1 MPSPNTSAADLIVV
15 GSGLGGLCAGAVA
28 ASYGLEVVVLE
39 AHSQAGGAAH
49 GFEQQGF
56 HFESG
61 PSLWSGLAS
70 WPSANPL
77 AQVLRLIG
85 EAVPVATYNDWGLL
99 LPEGHLRVGVGLEPF
114 LAVVR
119 ELRGAAAAEEW
130 QAFMEGLRPLC
141 EAAQA
146 LPLLALRPGLGTAA
160 VLGARGMGLVGQAG
174 RLAQL
179 GGAFGPLA

>member
-1 MPSPNTSAADLIVV
+1 MAPSSPTNGDVDLIVV

-49 GFEQQGF
+49 GFEQRGF

-85 EAVPVATYNDWGLL
+85 EAV
-99 LPEGHLRVGVGLEPF
+99 
-114 LAVVR
+114 
-119 ELRGAAAAEEW
+119 
-130 QAFMEGLRPLC
+130 
-141 EAAQA
+141 
-146 LPLLALRPGLGTAA
+146 
-160 VLGARGMGLVGQAG
+160 
-174 RLAQL
+174 
-179 GGAFGPLA
+179 